1 MCPNDLFFEKNV
13 NEKFLSDNCI
23 NKINLWIKKFPVDK
37 KRSVIIPAL
46 RIVQDEN
53 NGFLTVDLMDSV
65 ARFLNLPNIYVYE
78 VATFYSMYELKRV
91 GRYKLS
97 LCTNISCML
106 NGSDEIVN
114 YLKHKLGINFN
125 EITQDGKFSLK
136 EVECLAACGGAPVM
150 QIGTKYYENL
160 TIDKIDKI
168 LENLE

>member
-1 MCPNDLFFEKNV
+1 MRSNDLFEKSF
-13 NEKFLSDNCI
+13 NEKILSSDCI
-23 NKINLWIKKFPVDK
+23 GKINLWCNKFPPDK

-53 NGFLTVDLMDSV
+53 NGFLTIQLMDAV
-65 ARFLNLPNIYVYE
+65 ADFLCVPKIYVYE
-78 VATFYSMYELKRV
+78 VATFYSMYELKNV
-91 GRYKLS
+91 GKYKLS

-114 YLKHKLGINFN
+114 YLKKKLDVDFN
-125 EITQDGKFSLK
+125 EITKDGKFSLK

>member
-1 MCPNDLFFEKNV
+1 MRFNEFVERDV
-13 NEKFLSDNCI
+13 NKLLLSDDCV
-23 NKINLWIKKFPVDK
+23 NKINLWVEKFPSNK

-46 RIVQDEN
+46 RIVQDANE
-53 NGFLTVDLMDSV
+53 GFLTIELMDAV
-65 ARFLNLPNIYVYE
+65 AKFLDVPNMYVYE

-91 GRYKLS
+91 GKYKLS

-106 NGSDEIVN
+106 NGSDDIVN
-114 YLKHKLGINFN
+114 YLKSKLDIDFN
-125 EITQDGKFSLK
+125 EITKDGKFSLK

-168 LENLE
+168 LETLE